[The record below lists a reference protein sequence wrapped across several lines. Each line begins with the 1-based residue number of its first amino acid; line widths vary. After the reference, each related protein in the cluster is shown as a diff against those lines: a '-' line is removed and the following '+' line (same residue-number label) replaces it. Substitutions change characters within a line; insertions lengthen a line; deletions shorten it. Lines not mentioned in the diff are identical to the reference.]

1 MRALAR
7 RDPRRR
13 APLWQQRQKANQL
26 LQVAGEY
33 GSFPVVLEAMRE
45 CLQDVFDVP
54 GLTGLMKDLAGRS
67 VRVGSGRRWWE
78 RLMLF
83 RSSAARPATVAGS
96 TRAATSPGGARRTT
110 VAAGD
115 SR

>member
-1 MRALAR
+1 MTNYYATELLVTEHQAALRHEADQDRLAR
-7 RDPRRR
+7 LPREGRR
-13 APLWQQRQKANQL
+13 
-26 LQVAGEY
+26 
-33 GSFPVVLEAMRE
+33 
-45 CLQDVFDVP
+45 
-54 GLTGLMKDLAGRS
+54 GRS
-67 VRVGSGRRWWE
+67 GRSSRVGSGRRWWE

-83 RSSAARPATVAGS
+83 RSSAVEPATVAGS